1 MFGLPDE
8 AFIRGN
14 APMTKKDVRALSLL
28 RLNLKTDSIVMD
40 IGAGTGSISIEA
52 ANYARQGQVYA
63 VERHAESIALIKQ
76 NKAHFGLD
84 HLHIIEG
91 YAPEVLPMD
100 MSFDAIFVGGSG
112 GQIEPI
118 LSWSLEHLKKG
129 GRLVVN
135 TITIE
140 NTGQATAYLKNAAVG
155 DLEVIQVAISK
166 GRFVGQV
173 TMMEAQNPIMI
184 ISCTKKEEGEN

>member
-14 APMTKKDVRALSLL
+14 APMTKREVRALSLL
-28 RLNLKTDSIVMD
+28 RLNLTEDSTVID

-52 ANYARQGQVYA
+52 ANYAKKGQVYA
-63 VERHAESIALIKQ
+63 VERHSESVELIKK
-76 NKAHFGLD
+76 NKAHFGLE
-84 HLHIIEG
+84 HLQVIEG
-91 YAPEVLPMD
+91 YAPEVLPTHLM
-100 MSFDAIFVGGSG
+100 FDAIFVGGSG

-118 LSWSLEHLKKG
+118 LDWSLEHLKKG

-140 NTGQATAYLKNAAVG
+140 NTGQAMAHLKNAAVA

-184 ISCTKKEEGEN
+184 ISCTQKEEGEN